1 MSEIA
6 RLNLSGLNIP
16 QQRNKSYAEQLN
28 ENSNAILRQA
38 LGMYQLKGA
47 QENMRRAVTS
57 DKADEWI
64 VENSIGSD
72 SQNIDIMNPATWA
85 WKDPMRN
92 KNILADYKQKV
103 GGSYDKFGAFM
114 QYKRGQDIAGLK
126 NSMRTLIAEA
136 GTDEDKIQE
145 MKAMFSQNLDNMSEL
160 DRNALFSY
168 ADEEL
173 YTMIRGNYIP
183 EDERGPGLFAQAGEV
198 ISDYFDEA
206 LVAGGLGY
214 TAKKIYDL
222 ATGKF
227 GETQAEI
234 DAENKKIK
242 ENIKRKKGQDSTLK
256 KNLSRQAKAREEL
269 KRRVQRTLPKYD
281 GIRMG
286 EKTFTS
292 RSKVKQLG
300 ERIINDAIKKSS
312 KNEVV
317 GKLIKAIQKVQKN
330 KPIMLG
336 GKMGKGQ
343 LSLALRGLKMLPAG
357 RVINLAL
364 TLLTVKEVFDALS
377 EDKTSN

>member
-57 DKADEWI
+57 EKADEWI
-64 VENSIGSD
+64 VENSITPD
-72 SQNIDIMNPATWA
+72 SQTIDIMKPSTWGF
-85 WKDPMRN
+85 KDPMRN

-183 EDERGPGLFAQAGEV
+183 EDERGPGFFTRAGDTISEYAQEILGIGAG
-198 ISDYFDEA
+198 
-206 LVAGGLGY
+206 AGGLYGG
-214 TAKKIYDL
+214 KKIL
-222 ATGKF
+222 NKARAMF
-227 GETQAEI
+227 GENQAEI
-234 DAENKKIK
+234 DAENKKIN
-242 ENIKRKKGQDSTLK
+242 EEIKKKKAQDSKLK
-256 KNLSRQAKAREEL
+256 KNLSRQAQARESL
-269 KRRVQRTLPKYD
+269 KKKVQRTLPKPE

-286 EKTFTS
+286 ERTFTS
-292 RSKVKQLG
+292 RDKVKQLG
-300 ERIINDAIKKSS
+300 ERVIDNAVKKTSKSDVVKKLVQAIN
-312 KNEVV
+312 
-317 GKLIKAIQKVQKN
+317 KVKGT

-336 GKMGKGQ
+336 GARATGQ
-343 LSLALRGLKMLPAG
+343 LALRFVP
-357 RVINLAL
+357 VVNIAL
-364 TLLTVKEVFDALS
+364 TVLTLKQIVDALS
-377 EDKTSN
+377 ENTSN

>member
-16 QQRNKSYAEQLN
+16 QQRTKSYAEQIN
-28 ENSNAILRQA
+28 ENSNAILKQA

-57 DKADEWI
+57 EKADEWI

-72 SQNIDIMNPATWA
+72 AQNVDIMNPATWA

-114 QYKRGQDIAGLK
+114 QYKRGQDILGLK
-126 NSMRTLIAEA
+126 NSMKTLIAEA

-183 EDERGPGLFAQAGEV
+183 ENERGPGLFAQAGEV
-198 ISDYFDEA
+198 ISDYFDETIA
-206 LVAGGLGY
+206 VLGGGY
-214 TAKKIYDL
+214 TAKKLYDL

-227 GETQAEI
+227 GESQAEI
-234 DAENKKIK
+234 DKENKKINEEIKKRKGQESILK
-242 ENIKRKKGQDSTLK
+242 ENLSKR
-256 KNLSRQAKAREEL
+256 AKAREEL
-269 KRRVQRTLPKYD
+269 RKKVQRTLPKPE

-292 RSKVKQLG
+292 RGKVKQLS
-300 ERIINDAIKKSS
+300 ERIINNAIEKSS

-317 GKLIKAIQKVQKN
+317 SKLIRAIQKVQKN

-343 LSLALRGLKMLPAG
+343 LSLALKGLKVLPAG
-357 RVINLAL
+357 RVISLAL
-364 TLLTVKEVFDALS
+364 TLLSVKEIFDALS